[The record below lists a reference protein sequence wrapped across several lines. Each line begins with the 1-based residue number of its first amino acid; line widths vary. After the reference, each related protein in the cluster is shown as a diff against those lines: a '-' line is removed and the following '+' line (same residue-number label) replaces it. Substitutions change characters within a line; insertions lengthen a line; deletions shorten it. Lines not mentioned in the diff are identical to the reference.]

1 MAKSCIS
8 ENLPKEFLQKHELL
22 LFFNDILADIL
33 MKANEYDLSAKKI
46 ELHEGKVLP
55 NEKENIIDW
64 LIENGY
70 KTEAYASTK
79 AHVFFSILTDFIYYM
94 HESISCSERGK
105 VTVAYSISRKPIKDN
120 LFYLAWLLSDSDEL
134 ITSILNEKPQEFD
147 VSKID
152 IKVKEEIF
160 RNAGLKINFPVDTD
174 LLVDVI
180 YKKDSPRGL
189 SKIWDQSLHI
199 ITANKRYPTS
209 VGNLNFIFADDNVWY
224 EHWKTYYEK
233 ITFIMAFMVEISI
246 AIFEEI
252 YNSNETLKE
261 FNNFIR
267 SMKYD
272 LTFSE
277 EFNPEMYLELMG
289 VITVTCDIC
298 SEKYNLEDEV
308 AIEFIYDY
316 LFTCPY
322 CSHLERVGQY
332 YIER

>member
-1 MAKSCIS
+1 M
-8 ENLPKEFLQKHELL
+8 
-22 LFFNDILADIL
+22 
-33 MKANEYDLSAKKI
+33 
-46 ELHEGKVLP
+46 
-55 NEKENIIDW
+55 
-64 LIENGY
+64 
-70 KTEAYASTK
+70 
-79 AHVFFSILTDFIYYM
+79 
-94 HESISCSERGK
+94 
-105 VTVAYSISRKPIKDN
+105 
-120 LFYLAWLLSDSDEL
+120 
-134 ITSILNEKPQEFD
+134 
-147 VSKID
+147 
-152 IKVKEEIF
+152 
-160 RNAGLKINFPVDTD
+160 
-174 LLVDVI
+174 VDVI

-199 ITANKRYPTS
+199 ITSNKRYPTS

-224 EHWKTYYEK
+224 EHWKTYYDK

-277 EFNPEMYLELMG
+277 EYNPEMYVELLEAL
-289 VITVTCDIC
+289 TVTCDIC
-298 SEKYNLEDEV
+298 SEKYNVKDEV

-322 CSHLERVGQY
+322 GSHLERVGQY
-332 YIER
+332 YIEG